1 MADTSKNTQSKK
13 VEFTQ
18 AVTYVD
24 GNPVWDLAAD
34 HVAYVLMMADNR
46 LFIPVLRQHTDPK
59 DRQGFW
65 KEEASALKRSVSGIK
80 FKGDNLQLGEPNE
93 SFFRDFV
100 DNHFEYLYGTST
112 DDVDAHRKYLDV
124 HSYMKTRIFKEGVQG
139 VAHDEPEDDVVD
151 QESVPI
157 FDIMVGESE
166 REIEI
171 YQTLF
176 SIEKKRMEPL
186 FMVHTLR
193 EVKETDYQK
202 YRKATTRQIN
212 ARKRKLVSL
221 DDYYLLSSIYDGL
234 VQNVGGV
241 VVDGKPCDAGNKTE
255 WTPLVP
261 LTHKL
266 LVLSVI
272 MREVEGKNVS

>member
-1 MADTSKNTQSKK
+1 MADTSKKTQSEK

-18 AVTYVD
+18 AVNYVD
-24 GNPVWDLAAD
+24 GNPVWDFHAD

-46 LFIPVLRQHTDPK
+46 LFVPVLRQHTDLK
-59 DRQGFW
+59 ERRGFW
-65 KEEASALKRSVSGIK
+65 KEEATALKRSVSGIK

-100 DNHFEYLYGTST
+100 DAHFEYLYGTST

-124 HSYMKTRIFKEGVQG
+124 HPYMKTRTFKEGVQG
-139 VAHDEPEDDVVD
+139 VSHDEPEDEVLD

-157 FDIMVGESE
+157 FDIMVGETE
-166 REIEI
+166 REIELL
-171 YQTLF
+171 QTLF
-176 SIEKKRMEPL
+176 SIEKKRMEPIY
-186 FMVHTLR
+186 MTHTLR

-234 VQNVGGV
+234 VQSVSGA
-241 VVDGKPCDAGNKTE
+241 VVDGKPCTPENKPD
-255 WTPLVP
+255 WMALVP

-266 LVLSVI
+266 LVLSVV